1 MAEIRKHDPDAGEGI
16 ARLVRQHMGDIRPV
30 EPGTAA
36 TPADEAGE
44 DADQQESA
52 PDAGGFSGIPNW
64 DESGPTFQF

>member
-30 EPGTAA
+30 EPGEKPASGASPAA
-36 TPADEAGE
+36 EPEPE
-44 DADQQESA
+44 DTDD
-52 PDAGGFSGIPNW
+52 DAVGLSGVTHW